1 MKKSTVSVAAALI
14 LSLAVLLPC
23 AYGAAKTKLDPT
35 PALPAAPAEETAAQE
50 IVIETAAAPET
61 ELAVETALP
70 TEPETVPETQA
81 ALGSDTA
88 AETSE
93 DISKSPLMEFLD
105 DPFSHIQTEEPDDEV
120 HALWEQIRASDDPFS
135 NADPYMGVLLDHS
148 SAMPYGNEVESNGL
162 TFTFVELVD
171 GKAIVSERIAGS
183 LTEGYMT
190 MQDTIEE
197 KTFAVIEVR
206 RTDNAPLT
214 EADRGIF
221 FYYHRL
227 VSGYKPADIVMC
239 LTAEPYLV
247 HLEYADDYCR
257 HFLVDVTHM
266 RMFADRT
273 LALALTEHMIR
284 LEGDVFTADKEGN
297 LAFREGK
304 ISSPHALFYFDL
316 PDSYADPAAVKAYEN
331 THAIGTNLTKYR

>member
-1 MKKSTVSVAAALI
+1 MKSNEQMIKEVTSAVALRRQQLQKRRKKTVAVSLSVAI
-14 LSLAVLLPC
+14 LLL
-23 AYGAAKTKLDPT
+23 LSI
-35 PALPAAPAEETAAQE
+35 TAAS
-50 IVIETAAAPET
+50 AARN
-61 ELAVETALP
+61 
-70 TEPETVPETQA
+70 
-81 ALGSDTA
+81 GS
-88 AETSE
+88 
-93 DISKSPLMEFLD
+93 FLD
-105 DPFSHIQTEEPDDEV
+105 LFRHPEEHIHTASPPEEV
-120 HALWEQIRASDDPFS
+120 QALWEQIHASDDPFS

-148 SAMPYGNEVESNGL
+148 TAVPCGDQVESSGL
-162 TFTFVELVD
+162 TFTFVEIID

-183 LTEGYMT
+183 IAEGEMT
-190 MQDTIEE
+190 VQDTIEE
-197 KTFAVIEVR
+197 KTFAEIEVR
-206 RTDNAPLT
+206 RTDNSPLT
-214 EADRGIF
+214 EADRGVL

-273 LALALTEHMIR
+273 LALALTEYTIR

-297 LAFREGK
+297 FAFREGK

-316 PDSYADPAAVKAYEN
+316 PDSYADPLAVKDYEN
-331 THAIGTNLTKYR
+331 THALSKNLKSYKE